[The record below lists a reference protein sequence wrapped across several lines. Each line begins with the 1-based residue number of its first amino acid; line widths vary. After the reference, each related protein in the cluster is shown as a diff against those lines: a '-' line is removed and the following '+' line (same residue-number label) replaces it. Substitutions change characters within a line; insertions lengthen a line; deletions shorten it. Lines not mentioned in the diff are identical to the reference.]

1 MTVPQPVPGLI
12 VSFSFLW
19 AEEAE
24 RGLQEGQKDRPC
36 VVLAAYDSEHG
47 KRAIL
52 VPVTH
57 TAPHDPTHAIAV
69 PAALKAM
76 LGLDDAPAWIVC
88 GEWNVTDWP
97 GFDLRQL
104 QGGQAAST
112 TTGSCPADSTKRCV
126 ASRSASTTPARP
138 RKPRA
143 SDTRQGLVP

>member
-36 VVLAAYDSEHG
+36 VVLAAYNSEHG

-52 VPVTH
+52 APVTH
-57 TAPHDPTHAIAV
+57 TAPHDPAHAIAV

-97 GFDLRQL
+97 GFDLRPASGRA
-104 QGGQAAST
+104 GGVYHYGMLPRGLYEEVRRLAQRLDDAGKARKT
-112 TTGSCPADSTKRCV
+112 
-126 ASRSASTTPARP
+126 SR
-138 RKPRA
+138 
-143 SDTRQGLVP
+143 L

>member
-1 MTVPQPVPGLI
+1 VTVPQPVPGLI

-47 KRAIL
+47 KGASL

-76 LGLDDAPAWIVC
+76 PGLDDAPAWSSAGNGTSRTGPASTC
-88 GEWNVTDWP
+88 A
-97 GFDLRQL
+97 QL